1 MRVAIV
7 VFALGLSACTNSE
20 KAGAEEAKRQA
31 EAEQKA
37 RQAQSAAPK
46 KLATP
51 VPGEA
56 HVPCGRLID
65 AAAFQTA
72 LGEKEPLVVKEVTKS
87 DAEAAA
93 ACSLVRGGKR
103 PTDAEQKALI
113 KKAGKLGVLPG
124 DELCNVTAYCRFIT
138 DVDRLRATC
147 KARKDHDDDSMGSYA
162 CVHVVA
168 VGADDV
174 KVYQFVDEDT
184 RCILQVRGG
193 PSNVDNELIRSCAK
207 AARDTIG
214 PAQIRVD
221 ASEAGSATNATGS
234 ATGPAG
240 SGS

>member
-1 MRVAIV
+1 MRVVIAL
-7 VFALGLSACTNSE
+7 FALAACSNSE
-20 KAGAEEAKRQA
+20 KAGAEEAKREAEAAQKAKQA
-31 EAEQKA
+31 EAPA
-37 RQAQSAAPK
+37 K
-46 KLATP
+46 KLAPP

-65 AAAFQTA
+65 VPAFQTA
-72 LGEKEPLVVKEVTKS
+72 LGEKDPLVVKEVTKN

-103 PTDAEQKALI
+103 PNEAEQKALI
-113 KKAGKLGVLPG
+113 KKQGKLGVLPG
-124 DELCNVTAYCRFIT
+124 DELCSVTAYCRFIT

-162 CVHVVA
+162 CVHIVA

-174 KVYQFVDEDT
+174 KVFQFVDEDT

-193 PSNVDNELIRSCAK
+193 PSNVDNELIRTCAK

-214 PAQIRVD
+214 AAQIRVD
-221 ASEAGSATNATGS
+221 VQAAGSGSDAGS